1 MRFDT
6 HAHALLTRKASFDLE
21 VFHDYIGHARQ
32 SGLDAMALT
41 EHFNGPDWY
50 RMMSMID
57 SAHTTVGD
65 HWEIEGVKVFPGM
78 EIDIAEHGHT
88 LVFGPFDEVMRIR
101 RGLDGHTEETTFI
114 SAAGL
119 VDLVGDGG
127 AMLVGAHPFRPSRN
141 LQAVP
146 EDVLAGFTA
155 FDLNAKDLVR
165 VGRHIIELTN
175 GLGGRLGIP
184 VIAGG
189 DSHQRFQLG
198 SVWSRFEQPLDTVAE
213 LRTAIRAGAYEIEV
227 SPAIDV
233 KVEAGQAMKKLLKR
247 IAVLEGESWAS

>member
-6 HAHALLTRKASFDLE
+6 HSHALLSRKAHFDLG
-21 VFHDYIGHARQ
+21 VFHEYIGHARQ
-32 SGLDAMALT
+32 SGLDSMALT

-50 RMMSMID
+50 RMMSILD
-57 SAHTTVGD
+57 ASHTTVGD
-65 HWEIEGVKVFPGM
+65 HWQVEGVRVFPGM

-88 LVFGPFDEVMRIR
+88 LVFGPYDEVLRIR
-101 RGLDGHTEETTFI
+101 RGLDDHTEEGSFI
-114 SAAGL
+114 GAAGL
-119 VDLVGDGG
+119 VELVGDGG

-146 EDVLAGFTA
+146 DETLARFAA

-165 VGRHIIELTN
+165 VGRHIRDLTAD
-175 GLGGRLGIP
+175 LGSRLGVP

-198 SVWSRFEQPLDTVAE
+198 SVWSRFDREIDTVAE
-213 LRTAIRAGAYEIEV
+213 LRAAIAAGAYEIEI
-227 SPAIDV
+227 SPSIDV